1 MLNKQ
6 TMILSTILLLFF
18 GFCFTS
24 YSSYKIAAEITK
36 EEVKHKSLPLSSD
49 NIYSEIQRD
58 LIKPNLISSF
68 MSNDTF
74 LKNWII
80 DGEKNIN
87 NIKDYLEMI
96 EKKYQASISFLVSEK
111 TKAYY
116 YSKGILKYV
125 SASNER
131 DIWFYRVK
139 ASHSDYESNIDL
151 SLANNDAL
159 TIFTNFKII
168 DKNGN
173 FLGVTGVGLE
183 TNHVANLLKQ
193 YKKKYKHDIYFVNSK
208 YEVVLSSNDKE
219 KIKVSKIAK
228 LKEIIDN
235 ASLGNKEFYEYV
247 FEDEN
252 YYLNIRYI
260 DELDLFLFVETKE
273 KDFLKKLNENL
284 FSEILIVFSV
294 VVVIL
299 IFTYFYF
306 FTYQKNLEEFAK
318 IDKLTS
324 LYNRNIFDIEFV
336 KLIEKNNKF
345 SIILL
350 DIDDFKFINDTY
362 GHKIGDEILI
372 IVSKILKATLR
383 KDDFIARWGGEEF
396 IILLNETSNDNLFK
410 IADNIRVVIKENKQI
425 RNIIKKELTVS
436 VSIATLKDNET
447 KDEFFIRVDKT
458 LYKAKNKGKNRV
470 EISE

>member
-1 MLNKQ
+1 M
-6 TMILSTILLLFF
+6 
-18 GFCFTS
+18 
-24 YSSYKIAAEITK
+24 
-36 EEVKHKSLPLSSD
+36 
-49 NIYSEIQRD
+49 
-58 LIKPNLISSF
+58 
-68 MSNDTF
+68 
-74 LKNWII
+74 
-80 DGEKNIN
+80 
-87 NIKDYLEMI
+87 
-96 EKKYQASISFLVSEK
+96 
-111 TKAYY
+111 
-116 YSKGILKYV
+116 
-125 SASNER
+125 
-131 DIWFYRVK
+131 
-139 ASHSDYESNIDL
+139 
-151 SLANNDAL
+151 
-159 TIFTNFKII
+159 
-168 DKNGN
+168 
-173 FLGVTGVGLE
+173 
-183 TNHVANLLKQ
+183 
-193 YKKKYKHDIYFVNSK
+193 
-208 YEVVLSSNDKE
+208 
-219 KIKVSKIAK
+219 
-228 LKEIIDN
+228 
-235 ASLGNKEFYEYV
+235 
-247 FEDEN
+247 
-252 YYLNIRYI
+252 
-260 DELDLFLFVETKE
+260 
-273 KDFLKKLNENL
+273 
-284 FSEILIVFSV
+284 
-294 VVVIL
+294 VIL

-383 KDDFIARWGGEEF
+383 KDDFIARWGGEKF